1 MTTTRPPTTQK
12 PSITP
17 VPTGGTT
24 RIGAGFGLASVVL
37 LMAGFAL
44 VASADAVHTNSAESV
59 VGLYTDPDQTLRYV
73 GGLLSCAGLLALLP
87 FVAMLSGRV
96 RDLSGSTAQLA
107 GAAFVVLC
115 LPSQAAGAAALWLGA
130 HEGDAASIVALNTLR
145 AFTYYAALLALA
157 GFLVAVGL
165 GGLSSGRLARWMSWS
180 AVAIGATLAIGV
192 TVAQSGLA
200 DLASLVTFGW
210 IVVVSI
216 ALLRRP
222 ERADDVADQR

>member
-1 MTTTRPPTTQK
+1 MTTTQSRSTPPATTA
-12 PSITP
+12 
-17 VPTGGTT
+17 GNT

-44 VASADAVHTNSAESV
+44 VASADAVHTNPAAAV
-59 VGLYTDPDQTLRYV
+59 VAYYSDSGQATKYA
-73 GGLLSCAGLLALLP
+73 GGLISSVGMLMLLP
-87 FVAMLSGRV
+87 FIAAMAGRV
-96 RDLSGSTAQLA
+96 RTAFDDPSGTTAQLS

-130 HEGDAASIVALNTLR
+130 HGGDASSIVALNTMR
-145 AFTYYAALLALA
+145 AFTYYTALLALA

-165 GGLSSGRLARWMSWS
+165 GGASSGRLARWMSWS
-180 AVAIGATLAIGV
+180 AVVIGATLAIGV
-192 TVAQSGLA
+192 AVAQTGLA
-200 DLASLVTFGW
+200 DLASLVAFAW

-222 ERADDVADQR
+222 EMSADRR